1 MTSGLFAAASAA
13 VAKAVSAAK
22 EIDAATAAVDEE
34 TAAEDASSI
43 QRSTSIE
50 GGASVGSEGGLS
62 RFASVGESEAPPSLP
77 SALPVRGNAGVLA
90 ETPPTGPPPLV
101 EGDERYYQ

>member
-77 SALPVRGNAGVLA
+77 VRGGAGVLA